1 MDKPNGSN
9 SLGQHCLDLHIA
21 VALKALMMTHGY
33 IKSGLQ
39 GGLIKT
45 RHGVPYPVS
54 IKMGHGIPTEKR

>member
-1 MDKPNGSN
+1 
-9 SLGQHCLDLHIA
+9 
-21 VALKALMMTHGY
+21 MTHGY